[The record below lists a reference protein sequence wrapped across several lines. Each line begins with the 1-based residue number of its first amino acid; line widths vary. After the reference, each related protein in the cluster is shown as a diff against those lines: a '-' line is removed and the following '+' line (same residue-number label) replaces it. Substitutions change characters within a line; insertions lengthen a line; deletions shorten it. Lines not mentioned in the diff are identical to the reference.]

1 MVVVWPNE
9 AKIGNSRLW
18 RWQLLKKAQRVQGE
32 AVPPTFSRFLARR
45 LPDGSTQRRPPRLV
59 RDTDAAKVRAP
70 GGTKKRDAASG
81 DQEEATGRSCCA
93 SATDLSFLRLDCPF
107 LIVGYGPAVITR
119 FVA

>member
-1 MVVVWPNE
+1 
-9 AKIGNSRLW
+9 
-18 RWQLLKKAQRVQGE
+18 
-32 AVPPTFSRFLARR
+32 
-45 LPDGSTQRRPPRLV
+45 V
-59 RDTDAAKVRAP
+59 RETDAASWIPLVLRNEPNVRVP

-81 DQEEATGRSCCA
+81 DQEGATGRSCCA

>member
-1 MVVVWPNE
+1 M
-9 AKIGNSRLW
+9 
-18 RWQLLKKAQRVQGE
+18 
-32 AVPPTFSRFLARR
+32 
-45 LPDGSTQRRPPRLV
+45 
-59 RDTDAAKVRAP
+59 RDTDAASWIPLVLRNEPNVRAP

-81 DQEEATGRSCCA
+81 DQEGATGRSCCA